1 MDEGRVPYRMTAP
14 GAEPSR
20 RSYRLP
26 GHDDELL
33 RVDDYRDDID
43 FETEEMIGG
52 GVYKVMGSDF
62 PPRAA

>member
-1 MDEGRVPYRMTAP
+1 MDEGHAPYRMTAP
-14 GAEPSR
+14 GAEPS

-52 GVYKVMGSDF
+52 VVYKVMGADY
-62 PPRAA
+62 P